1 MKRFVE
7 GADRGQSTLLP
18 ERLDEWIEESNSVRV
33 IDCFVDS
40 LDLAD
45 LGFERRRA
53 CSDGPACLPPLG
65 SSEALHLRLSQPGA
79 VEPPA

>member
-18 ERLDEWIEESNSVRV
+18 ECLDEWIEESNSVRV
-33 IDCFVDS
+33 IDSFVDA

-45 LGFERRRA
+45 LGFVGVGLQRQA
-53 CSDGPACLPPLG
+53 GLPTTP
-65 SSEALHLRLSQPGA
+65 RFF
-79 VEPPA
+79 